1 MKTYAIAGLLLAIAG
16 AAHAQAAS
24 TGSGQTASTGSGQA
38 YPARPIR
45 FVVPYVAGGAGDIF
59 ARTIGQ
65 KFFEAMG
72 QTVVVDN
79 RPGANAIIG
88 TDLVAKSPA
97 DGYTIVMGNSAPFVL
112 NPSLYSKLPYD
123 PVRDFAPVTQGTYYA
138 YVLIVHPSIPAKNLQ
153 ELVAYVKS
161 KPGLAYGSTGLGGAN
176 HLAGEFLAK
185 MTGIKLT
192 HVPYKGSA
200 AALIDVLSGQLPMM
214 FDTPITSIPQLRAGK
229 VRAIGFSGNRRSPQM
244 PDVPTLD
251 ELGLKGFEVSSWQ
264 GILAPAGTP
273 AAIVDRLYREAA
285 KALKS
290 PEVVERL
297 GTQGGNELVGST
309 PAQYAELIKAEI
321 VKYGKVIKDAGIR
334 VE

>member
-1 MKTYAIAGLLLAIAG
+1 MRLVAMLVCLCAAG
-16 AAHAQAAS
+16 ALQAQNF
-24 TGSGQTASTGSGQA
+24 
-38 YPARPIR
+38 PARPIR
-45 FVVPYVAGGAGDIF
+45 FIVPYTAGGAGDIF

-65 KFFEAMG
+65 KYFESMG

-79 RPGANAIIG
+79 RPGANGIIG

-112 NPSLYSKLPYD
+112 NPTLYSKLPYD
-123 PVRDFAPVTQGTYYA
+123 AVKDFAPVTQGTYYG
-138 YVLIVHPSIPAKNLQ
+138 YVLVVQPSLPVKTLP
-153 ELVAYVKS
+153 ELVAYAKS

-176 HLAGEFLAK
+176 HLAGEFLAM

-200 AALIDVLSGQLPMM
+200 AALTDVLSGQLPMM

-229 VRAIGFSGNRRSPQM
+229 LRAIGFSGIRRSPQL
-244 PDVPTLD
+244 PDVATFD

-273 AAIVDRLYREAA
+273 KAVVERLYREAV

-290 PEVVERL
+290 PEVIERL
-297 GTQGGNELVGST
+297 GTQGGNELIGSA
-309 PAQYAELIKAEI
+309 PAEFAALIKAEI
-321 VKYGKVIKDAGIR
+321 AKYGKVIKDAGIR

>member
-1 MKTYAIAGLLLAIAG
+1 MRSTVTAFCLLALAG
-16 AAHAQAAS
+16 AVNAQN
-24 TGSGQTASTGSGQA
+24 

-45 FVVPYVAGGAGDIF
+45 FIVPYVAGGAGDIF
-59 ARTIGQ
+59 ARTLGQ
-65 KFFEAMG
+65 KFYEAMG
-72 QTVVVDN
+72 QTVVIDN
-79 RPGANAIIG
+79 RPGANGIIG
-88 TDLVAKSPA
+88 TDLVAKSPP

-123 PVRDFAPVTQGTYYA
+123 PVRDFAPVSQGTYYA
-138 YVLIVHPSIPAKNLQ
+138 YVLVVHPSVPAKNIQ
-153 ELVAYVKS
+153 ELVAYAKA

-176 HLAGEFLAK
+176 HLAGEFLAA

-200 AALIDVLSGQLPMM
+200 AALADVLGGQLPMM

-229 VRAIGFSGNRRSPQM
+229 IRAIGFSGNRRAPQL

-251 ELGLKGFEVSSWQ
+251 EAGLKGFEVSSWQ
-264 GILAPAGTP
+264 AILAPAGTP
-273 AAIVDRLYREAA
+273 KAVVDRLYRETA

-290 PEVVERL
+290 PDVIERL

-309 PAQYAELIKAEI
+309 PAEFAAVIKAEI
-321 VKYGKVIKDAGIR
+321 VKYGKVFKDAGIR